1 MENKKEIYEQL
12 GVSSKKED
20 VHKAIKD
27 TDKGFFPGAF
37 CKIVRDVRGEKDFFS
52 VFHSDGAGTK
62 PNLAYMYYKETGNA
76 EIFKGLV
83 RDAIVMNLD
92 DVLCIGATGDYF
104 ISNTISRNKNRI
116 PGNILSIIIKE
127 FESYCNYLS
136 KYNVN
141 MIFCGGE
148 TADVGDVVKTLLVD
162 ASLFTTIK
170 KKDIIDASKIKPDD
184 VIVGFASYGKS
195 KYEDDYNSGI
205 GCNGLTLA
213 RHGVLYHDYF
223 KKYPECYDSNLEENL
238 VFFGKYALTDK
249 IPGLQQDIGKALLS
263 PTRTYAPI
271 IKEVLKKFKKEIHG
285 IIHNT
290 GGGQTKV
297 LRFGKGIKY
306 VKNNLFKIPKIFE
319 IIQNSSEISWQEMYQ
334 VFNMGHRLE
343 IYCDESI
350 GNEIIKISR
359 KFDVD
364 AKIIGNCE
372 ESPKKN
378 KNVVEIKS
386 EFGAFTYE

>member
-1 MENKKEIYEQL
+1 M
-12 GVSSKKED
+12 
-20 VHKAIKD
+20 
-27 TDKGFFPGAF
+27 
-37 CKIVRDVRGEKDFFS
+37 
-52 VFHSDGAGTK
+52 
-62 PNLAYMYYKETGNA
+62 
-76 EIFKGLV
+76 
-83 RDAIVMNLD
+83 
-92 DVLCIGATGDYF
+92 
-104 ISNTISRNKNRI
+104 
-116 PGNILSIIIKE
+116 
-127 FESYCNYLS
+127 
-136 KYNVN
+136 
-141 MIFCGGE
+141 
-148 TADVGDVVKTLLVD
+148 
-162 ASLFTTIK
+162 
-170 KKDIIDASKIKPDD
+170 
-184 VIVGFASYGKS
+184 
-195 KYEDDYNSGI
+195 
-205 GCNGLTLA
+205 
-213 RHGVLYHDYF
+213 
-223 KKYPECYDSNLEENL
+223 
-238 VFFGKYALTDK
+238 
-249 IPGLQQDIGKALLS
+249 
-263 PTRTYAPI
+263 
-271 IKEVLKKFKKEIHG
+271 KKFKEEIHG

-359 KFDVD
+359 KFDVG